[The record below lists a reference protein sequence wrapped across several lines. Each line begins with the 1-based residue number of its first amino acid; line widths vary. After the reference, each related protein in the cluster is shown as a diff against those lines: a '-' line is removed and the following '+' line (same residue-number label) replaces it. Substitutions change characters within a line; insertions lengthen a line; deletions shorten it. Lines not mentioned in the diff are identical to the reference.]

1 MLQPLQISLT
11 GPNVNKLLKIDI
23 NYNANTFNVIGE
35 EGQGLRMLDEQVPTP
50 CGIRLKGEYFQEI
63 IHGGLGQFL
72 LFLNRCYQD
81 CGLERNINLTHL
93 LARMR
98 AL

>member
-1 MLQPLQISLT
+1 MQQPLQISLT
-11 GPNVNKLLKIDI
+11 GPNVHKLFKIDI
-23 NYNANTFNVIGE
+23 CYNSNTFEVYGTP
-35 EGQGLRMLDEQVPTP
+35 GQGLQMLDDLVPIP
-50 CGIRLKGEYFQEI
+50 CGIRLKGRYFQEI

-72 LFLNRCYQD
+72 LFLNKCYQD
-81 CGLERNINLTHL
+81 CDLERNINLTHL